1 MHNHEPGEPLE
12 GADVRLPALQS
23 VADPAPLGLAAFAM
37 TTFALSLM
45 NANIWPAAIFPALAL
60 ALVYGG
66 FAQLLAGMWEFV
78 RKNTFGA
85 LAFTSYGSFWI
96 TYYVLV
102 KFILPGIPALSI
114 PDTVGVFLL
123 GWTIFTFYMLI
134 ASLRTNAVLAIVFLL
149 LTIAF
154 VCLTIGAFNT
164 STHMNEAGG
173 WFGLATAIVA
183 WYASFAGV
191 VNETWKKPVI
201 PLFPIS

>member
-1 MHNHEPGEPLE
+1 
-12 GADVRLPALQS
+12 
-23 VADPAPLGLAAFAM
+23 M
-37 TTFALSLM
+37 TTFALSVS
-45 NANIWPAAIFPALAL
+45 NAHIWIAGSATALGL

-154 VCLTIGAFNT
+154 VCLTIGAFHT

>member
-1 MHNHEPGEPLE
+1 MSDVPSGAEP
-12 GADVRLPALQS
+12 VPAPAHS
-23 VADPAPLGLAAFAM
+23 VADPGPLGLAAFAM
-37 TTFALSLM
+37 TTFALSV
-45 NANIWPAAIFPALAL
+45 ANTNVWIAALPPRSGSRSSTADCAAARGHVGVRPQEHLRGACLHLIR
-60 ALVYGG
+60 G
-66 FAQLLAGMWEFV
+66 LLDHVLRACQV
-78 RKNTFGA
+78 RRRRD
-85 LAFTSYGSFWI
+85 
-96 TYYVLV
+96 
-102 KFILPGIPALSI
+102 PALSI